1 MIEYDHTGEKEKL
14 GGAYMQLELGQ
25 KIRELRHRDG
35 RTQEAL
41 ADALGVTSQAISRWE
56 ANGGYPDMEMIPA
69 IANYFGVS
77 IDELFGYENDR
88 EQKIGTII
96 EKIDSFGIKSRGDDG
111 WVDECVSILREG
123 LAEFPGNERLLITLA
138 ETLSEAGWRRH
149 KEWVYYDEEGY
160 MRHNYD
166 VHRENTYWNE
176 SVKICEQLV
185 SSTTDST
192 ISMRATTILVL
203 LNRNFGENEK
213 ARAYAQR
220 MPEMKYCRELMLAS
234 ASDGKEEAKY
244 IGEFLLKSACEFA
257 EQFVYGLIV
266 NKHNYDS
273 DMPINKIK
281 GLISLFDLIC
291 DDGNFGKYNDMLIKL
306 YLYLSR
312 IQWERGYHDEAFES
326 LDKALYHAKE
336 LERLIGKSVHRYTAP
351 LISFVVD
358 SPAPTPGCF
367 AGVARK
373 LPDDW
378 PFWCNPDFSE
388 VEKEIKADPRWNE
401 WVKKTKE

>member
-1 MIEYDHTGEKEKL
+1 
-14 GGAYMQLELGQ
+14 MQLELGQ

-35 RTQEAL
+35 RTQEML

-56 ANGGYPDMEMIPA
+56 ANGGYPDMEMIPS

-88 EQKIGTII
+88 ERKIGSII

-123 LAEFPGNERLLITLA
+123 LAEFPGNEKLLITLA

-166 VHRENTYWNE
+166 VHRENPYWNE

-185 SSTTDST
+185 ASTTDST

-203 LNRNFGENEK
+203 VNRNFGENEK

-281 GLISLFDLIC
+281 GLIALFDLIC

-336 LERLIGKSVHRYTAP
+336 LERLIGPSVHRYTAP

-367 AGVARK
+367 AGVARE

-388 VEKEIKADPRWNE
+388 VEKEIKADPRWDE
-401 WVKKTKE
+401 WVKRAKG

>member
-1 MIEYDHTGEKEKL
+1 
-14 GGAYMQLELGQ
+14 MQLELGQ

-88 EQKIGTII
+88 ERKIGTII

-358 SPAPTPGCF
+358 SPAPTPGLF
-367 AGVARK
+367 ADVARE

-388 VEKEIKADPRWNE
+388 VEKEIKTDPRWDE